1 MTAEALG
8 LRAAIALTTLVTGY
22 PGEICI
28 VGDNLPIMRMAASNG
43 RVRTKDVW
51 HLLDEPLAHCATQG
65 WACRWIAVRRNQN
78 KAADALATIAT
89 LQAVQLA
96 ATGNYNTLLSIWTR
110 DALHRPDE
118 IALPWHRPIHA
129 MLDQAP
135 FDCADSQ

>member
-8 LRAAIALTTLVTGY
+8 LRAAIALTTLVTGH